1 MTKDVK
7 KIIALGTLTAVLAA
21 TVMTGTT
28 VDAKAAKKQENKI
41 TYQNKVFTENF
52 AKKVKSVSFS
62 SKKTTD
68 DKCIQNLCEIFAG
81 VSMEETTE
89 LKGRYANDP
98 AKPEQLVAGIPE
110 PIVFTL
116 SDKTS
121 YTVESTDTQMKV
133 QIKKGSKEISTKY
146 YNLTSFLSNTFWEK
160 VSATIQ
166 ADNVY
171 SCIKIEQNK
180 KYKLKDFIRKS
191 KGTSK
196 EAEKFYEEAFQ
207 AKKVKLGGK
216 GITVKNTAFQVKK
229 TGVYTVTIKA
239 KGKTYKIPVTVI
251 PKTLKDN
258 GKKTAYVTIT
268 QPVTGL
274 ENQTGPAYKTAR
286 ITDKKVLE
294 TLQKK
299 MNEAKYQFDFAGAQK
314 HGVGDMS
321 IVVNYFDE
329 KAETIRILKISE
341 EGIRD
346 VSTDGYWTCSA
357 SQAKALCNYLE
368 LFFKDSGTIVRN

>member
-7 KIIALGTLTAVLAA
+7 KIVALGTLAAVLA
-21 TVMTGTT
+21 TTGVSGNTGN
-28 VDAKAAKKQENKI
+28 VNAAGKQENKI
-41 TYQNKVFTENF
+41 TYQNKVFTANF
-52 AKKVKSVSFS
+52 AKKVKTVSFNN
-62 SKKTTD
+62 KKTTD
-68 DKCIQNLCEIFAG
+68 GKCIQKLCELFAG
-81 VSMEETTE
+81 LSMEETTE

-98 AKPEQLVAGIPE
+98 AKPEELVAGIPE

-116 SDKTS
+116 SDKTI
-121 YTVESTDTQMKV
+121 YTVESTDAQMKV

-146 YNLTSFLSNTFWEK
+146 YNLTSFLSNTFWEN
-160 VSATIQ
+160 VSATIK

-171 SCIKIEQNK
+171 SCIKIEQNR

-207 AKKVKLGGK
+207 AKKVKLSGK
-216 GITVKNTAFQVKK
+216 GITVKNTVFQVKK

-239 KGKTYKIPVTVI
+239 KGKNYKIPVTVI
-251 PKTLKDN
+251 PKILKDN
-258 GKKTAYVTIT
+258 GKKTASVTMT
-268 QPVTGL
+268 QLVTGL
-274 ENQTGPAYKTAR
+274 ENQTGPAYKTVR

-294 TLQKK
+294 TLKKK
-299 MNEAKYQFDFAGAQK
+299 MNAAKYQFDFAGAQK

-341 EGIRD
+341 KGIRD
-346 VSTDGYWTCSA
+346 VSTDGYWTNS
-357 SQAKALCNYLE
+357 SEAKALYNYLE
-368 LFFKDSGTIVRN
+368 LFFKASGTIVKN

>member
-1 MTKDVK
+1 MKT
-7 KIIALGTLTAVLAA
+7 
-21 TVMTGTT
+21 
-28 VDAKAAKKQENKI
+28 
-41 TYQNKVFTENF
+41 
-52 AKKVKSVSFS
+52 VSFNN
-62 SKKTTD
+62 KKTTD
-68 DKCIQNLCEIFAG
+68 GKCIQKLCELFAG
-81 VSMEETTE
+81 LSMEETTE

-98 AKPEQLVAGIPE
+98 AKPEELVAGIPE

-116 SDKTS
+116 SDKTI
-121 YTVESTDTQMKV
+121 YTVESTDAQMKV

-146 YNLTSFLSNTFWEK
+146 YNLTSFLSNTFWEN
-160 VSATIQ
+160 VSATIK

-171 SCIKIEQNK
+171 SCIKIEQNR

-207 AKKVKLGGK
+207 AKKVKLSGK
-216 GITVKNTAFQVKK
+216 GITVKNTVFQVKK

-239 KGKTYKIPVTVI
+239 KGKNYKIPVTVI
-251 PKTLKDN
+251 PKILKDN
-258 GKKTAYVTIT
+258 GKKTASVTMT
-268 QPVTGL
+268 QLVTGL
-274 ENQTGPAYKTAR
+274 ENQTGPAYKTVR

-294 TLQKK
+294 TLKKK
-299 MNEAKYQFDFAGAQK
+299 MNAAKYQFDFAGAQK

-341 EGIRD
+341 KGIRD
-346 VSTDGYWTCSA
+346 VSTDGYWTNS
-357 SQAKALCNYLE
+357 SEAKALYNYLE
-368 LFFKDSGTIVRN
+368 LFFKASGTIVKN

>member
-7 KIIALGTLTAVLAA
+7 KIVALGTLAAVLA
-21 TVMTGTT
+21 TTGVSGNTGN
-28 VDAKAAKKQENKI
+28 VNAAGKQENKI
-41 TYQNKVFTENF
+41 TYQNKVFTANF
-52 AKKVKSVSFS
+52 AKKVKTVSFNN
-62 SKKTTD
+62 KKTTD
-68 DKCIQNLCEIFAG
+68 GKCIQKLCELFAG
-81 VSMEETTE
+81 LSMEETTE

-98 AKPEQLVAGIPE
+98 AKPEELVAGIPE

-116 SDKTS
+116 SDKTI
-121 YTVESTDTQMKV
+121 YTVESTDAQMKV

-146 YNLTSFLSNTFWEK
+146 YNLTSFLSNTFWEN
-160 VSATIQ
+160 VSATIK

-229 TGVYTVTIKA
+229 TGTYTVKIKA
-239 KGKTYKIPVTVI
+239 KGKSYKIPVTVI
-251 PKTLKDN
+251 PKILKDN
-258 GKKTAYVTIT
+258 GKKTASVTMT

-274 ENQTGPAYKTAR
+274 ENQTGPAYKTVH

-294 TLQKK
+294 TLKKK
-299 MNEAKYQFDFAGAQK
+299 MNAAKYQFDFAGAQK

-321 IVVNYFDE
+321 IVVNYFDK

-341 EGIRD
+341 KGIRD
-346 VSTDGYWTCSA
+346 VSTDGYWTNS
-357 SQAKALCNYLE
+357 SEAKALYNYLE
-368 LFFKDSGTIVRN
+368 LFFEASGTIVKK

>member
-1 MTKDVK
+1 MRKDVK
-7 KIIALGTLTAVLAA
+7 KIVALGTLAAVLAA
-21 TVMTGTT
+21 TGGSGTT
-28 VDAKAAKKQENKI
+28 VDTKAAQKQENKI
-41 TYQNKVFTENF
+41 TCQNKVFTANF
-52 AKKVKSVSFS
+52 AKKVKTVSFN
-62 SKKTTD
+62 SKQTTD
-68 DKCIQNLCEIFAG
+68 GKCIQNLCELFAG
-81 VSMEETTE
+81 LSMDETTE

-98 AKPEQLVAGIPE
+98 AKPEELVAGIPE
-110 PIVFTL
+110 PIAFTL
-116 SDKTS
+116 SDKTI
-121 YTVESTDTQMKV
+121 YTVESTDLQMKV

-146 YNLTSFLSNTFWEK
+146 YNLTSFLSNTFWEN
-160 VSATIQ
+160 VSATIK

-229 TGVYTVTIKA
+229 TGTYTVKIKA
-239 KGKTYKIPVTVI
+239 KGKSYKIPVTVI
-251 PKTLKDN
+251 PKILKDN
-258 GKKTAYVTIT
+258 GKKTASVTMT

-274 ENQTGPAYKTAR
+274 ENQTGPAYKTVH

-294 TLQKK
+294 TLKKK
-299 MNEAKYQFDFAGAQK
+299 MNAAKYQFDFAGAQK
-314 HGVGDMS
+314 YGVGDMS

-341 EGIRD
+341 KGIRD
-346 VSTDGYWTCSA
+346 VSTDGYWTNS
-357 SQAKALCNYLE
+357 SEIKALYNYLE
-368 LFFKDSGTIVRN
+368 LFFEASGTIVKN

>member
-1 MTKDVK
+1 MRKEMK
-7 KIIALGTLTAVLAA
+7 KAAALMGVTAVFITSAVQGNVGETAA
-21 TVMTGTT
+21 
-28 VDAKAAKKQENKI
+28 AQKQENKI
-41 TYQNKVFTENF
+41 TYQNNVFTTNF
-52 AKKVKSVSFS
+52 AKKVKTVSFN

-68 DKCIQNLCEIFAG
+68 GKCIQNLCELFAG
-81 VSMEETTE
+81 LSMDETTE

-98 AKPEQLVAGIPE
+98 AKPEELVAGIPE

-116 SDKTS
+116 SDKTV
-121 YTVESTDTQMKV
+121 YTVESTDSQMKV

-146 YNLTSFLSNTFWEK
+146 YNLTSFLSNTFWEN
-160 VSATIQ
+160 VSATIK

-229 TGVYTVTIKA
+229 TGTYTVKIKA
-239 KGKTYKIPVTVI
+239 KGKSYKIPVTVI
-251 PKTLKDN
+251 PKILKDN
-258 GKKTAYVTIT
+258 GKKTASVTMT

-274 ENQTGPAYKTAR
+274 ENQTGPAYKTVH

-294 TLQKK
+294 TLKKK
-299 MNEAKYQFDFAGAQK
+299 MNAAKYQFDFAGAQK

-341 EGIRD
+341 KGIRD
-346 VSTDGYWTCSA
+346 VSTDGYWTNS
-357 SQAKALCNYLE
+357 SEAKALYNYLE
-368 LFFKDSGTIVRN
+368 LFFEASGTIVKN